1 MQLYDENI
9 LNETLNYI
17 KNYQRNNGKSP
28 TYRTIAKD
36 LSMYY
41 SSLSKV
47 ERYLRVLKER
57 GDIEKDSNGMI
68 SVADVFNVGN
78 SVLVSLVGNC
88 ACGQPMFAEENIEG
102 TYAVPKELL
111 GYGEY
116 FMLRAVGSSMRD
128 AGIFDNDIMFV
139 RKQETAENGQI
150 VIAMI
155 EGCSATAKRF
165 YKERNLIRLHPENDD
180 EVDGN
185 RVYED
190 IIVPDCVILGVV
202 TNVWHDVK

>member
-1 MQLYDENI
+1 MQLFDENI
-9 LNETLNYI
+9 LRDTLEYI
-17 KNYQRNNGKSP
+17 KNYQRTNGKSP
-28 TYRTIAKD
+28 SYRQIAKA
-36 LSMYY
+36 MPNYF

-57 GDIEKDSNGMI
+57 GAIEKDSNGMI
-68 SVADVFNVGN
+68 SVSDVFSLGGR
-78 SVLVSLVGNC
+78 VLVSLVGNC

-102 TYAVPKELL
+102 TYAIPSDLL
-111 GYGEY
+111 GYGEF

-150 VIAMI
+150 VIAMVDGS
-155 EGCSATAKRF
+155 EATAKRF
-165 YKERNLIRLHPENDD
+165 YKERKLIRLHPENSD
-180 EVDGN
+180 EIDG
-185 RVYED
+185 RPVYED
-190 IIVPDCVILGVV
+190 IIVPDCKILGIV